1 MFFTCVAASHDHC
14 DHGPLH
20 TRDHAASSDPSAQ
33 ASADAPPARARPV
46 RRGPVVDFHCHY
58 QNNEV
63 AAKAAVLKP
72 FENEPSIVHAT
83 PMTRAYNQHQMKA
96 RAAKLSDLGTRLQDM
111 DRMGIDVQAVSP
123 APAQYYYYAE
133 PGFGLELARGIN
145 DRIADIAATPG
156 GRFVGLGTVPLQE
169 PRLAVRELERCVKKL
184 GLRGVEI
191 GTNVNGFDLAD
202 PRLKLERFF
211 AKAQELDVVL
221 FMHPMG
227 FTHADRLTEH
237 YFNNIIGNP
246 LESTLAVSHLIFG
259 GVLDRH
265 PRLKFCVA
273 HGGGY
278 VAHYAAR
285 MDHGWKVR
293 PDARTLLKKKPSSYL
308 KKFFYD
314 TITFDP
320 RMLETL
326 ADQYGVKQLLL
337 GSDYPYDMGDDD
349 PVGTVDR
356 VQGLTDAE
364 RALIKGGNAARL
376 LKIRPRRKA
385 A

>member
-1 MFFTCVAASHDHC
+1 MFFTCLAASHEHC
-14 DHGPLH
+14 DHGPSGH
-20 TRDHAASSDPSAQ
+20 RDDAAGTGLQSA
-33 ASADAPPARARPV
+33 APERRAR
-46 RRGPVVDFHCHY
+46 RGFVVDFHCHY

-63 AAKAAVLKP
+63 GAKAAVLKP
-72 FENEPSIVHAT
+72 FEKEPSIVHAT
-83 PMTRAYNQHQMKA
+83 PMTRAYNQQQMKDRGA
-96 RAAKLSDLGTRLQDM
+96 QLSDVAARLKDM
-111 DRMGIDVQAVSP
+111 DRMGVDVQVVSP

-145 DRIADIAATPG
+145 DRIAEVAATPG
-156 GRFVGLGTVPLQE
+156 DRFVGLGSVPLQD
-169 PRLAVRELERCVKKL
+169 PKLAVRELERCVRKL
-184 GLRGVEI
+184 GMRGVEI
-191 GTNVNGFDLAD
+191 GTNVNGIDLAD
-202 PRLKLERFF
+202 PRLGLDRFF

-265 PRLKFCVA
+265 PKLKFCVA

-278 VAHYAAR
+278 LAHYAAR

-293 PDARTLLKKKPSSYL
+293 PDARTALRKKPSSYL
-308 KKFFYD
+308 KKFYYD

-326 ADQYGVKQLLL
+326 VERYGVKQLML
-337 GSDYPYDMGDDD
+337 GSDYPFDMGDDD
-349 PVGTVDR
+349 PVGTVDQ
-356 VQGLTDAE
+356 VQGLTDDD

-376 LKIRPRRKA
+376 LKIRRPRRAK
-385 A
+385 